1 MSLTKIKVHA
11 CSVLFTTRTLKK
23 NLYQNTF
30 SKSECI
36 LLYLRKSHTNK
47 VLFPTSHNA
56 PCLPRPK
63 FCIIFNF
70 SQDYCS
76 TLEKKLRRNL
86 SGNWVISIFSGL
98 KLKITQLPGGF
109 RLKNKDY
116 AKRWGAN
123 KVYLLWETCKWQKL
137 VLCASS
143 QVSKT
148 LKRMQGRNRPLGLVL
163 GELIT
168 VSGVRGEG
176 EGGYI
181 ISQQKVEEA
190 SLFWDRWRNFFT

>member
-1 MSLTKIKVHA
+1 MRS
-11 CSVLFTTRTLKK
+11 
-23 NLYQNTF
+23 Y
-30 SKSECI
+30 
-36 LLYLRKSHTNK
+36 
-47 VLFPTSHNA
+47 FPPPHDNA

-76 TLEKKLRRNL
+76 TLETKLRRNL

-109 RLKNKDY
+109 RLKNKGY

-123 KVYLLWETCKWQKL
+123 KVYLLWETRKWQKL

-163 GELIT
+163 TELIT
-168 VSGVRGEG
+168 VSGVRGG
-176 EGGYI
+176 GGGRLYNIPAEGGG
-181 ISQQKVEEA
+181 S
-190 SLFWDRWRNFFT
+190 FTVLG

>member
-1 MSLTKIKVHA
+1 MLCSFHNAHTKKELVSEYI
-11 CSVLFTTRTLKK
+11 FFQ
-23 NLYQNTF
+23 NLYWV
-30 SKSECI
+30 K
-36 LLYLRKSHTNK
+36 LYLRKSHTNK

-76 TLEKKLRRNL
+76 TLEKKSRRNL

-109 RLKNKDY
+109 RVKNKGY

-148 LKRMQGRNRPLGLVL
+148 LKWMQGRNRPLGLVL

-168 VSGVRGEG
+168 LSGVRGG
-176 EGGYI
+176 GGGRLYNIPAEGGG
-181 ISQQKVEEA
+181 S
-190 SLFWDRWRNFFT
+190 FTVLG